1 MCDNDYMEDSEY
13 YDEWLE
19 RKSDF
24 YGTEMTFEEFEYQC
38 QVRDYGLTDE
48 EAYCGDEDDDF

>member
-1 MCDNDYMEDSEY
+1 MCDNEYMEDSEY
-13 YDEWLE
+13 YDEWIE
-19 RKSDF
+19 RKSEF

-48 EAYCGDEDDDF
+48 EAYCGDEDF